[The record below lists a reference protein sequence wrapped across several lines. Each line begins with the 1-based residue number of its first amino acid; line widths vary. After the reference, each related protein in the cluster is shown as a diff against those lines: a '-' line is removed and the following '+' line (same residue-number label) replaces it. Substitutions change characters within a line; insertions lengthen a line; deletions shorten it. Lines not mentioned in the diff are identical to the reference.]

1 MASDYPAIREEN
13 LTRYGTDIGRIGR
26 MLLADRYDDR
36 THFIYELLQNAED
49 ALAKR
54 ADWQGQRSVR
64 FHLLERELRF
74 SHFGSPFDEADV
86 RGICGIDESTKGIT
100 QIGRFGI
107 GFKSVYA
114 FTERP
119 EVHSDAEDFAIEN
132 FVWPVAVPGVDRA
145 ADETIIL
152 MPLQK
157 QAPADREEIEAGLQ
171 RLGPDVLLFL
181 REIEEIEWEVEDGA
195 SGLYLRQCDELDDH
209 VRRVTVIG
217 QAEGKP
223 DVEETW
229 LVFSKPVHT
238 AEEVLV
244 GHVEVA
250 FLLKDGRVIP
260 IPQSPLVVFF
270 PTVVQT
276 GLGFRVQGPY
286 RSTPSRDNVPQRDGW
301 NRHCVKETA
310 ATLIEALV
318 WLRDQDMLGV
328 DALQCLPLDREKFH
342 QHAMFYQFFEDTK
355 RAFFAERLLPCF
367 GGGYVTAG
375 NAKLARTQ
383 ELRELF
389 GVEQLTLL
397 FGEDRNQEWLSTSIS
412 QDRTPELRRYLLQEL
427 EIEEVVPATILSKLD
442 AEFMRNQSD
451 EWVRGLYEF
460 LSGQTAL
467 RRQATMVPIIRL
479 ENGEHVR
486 ANAGDQSRAFLP
498 GTIETDFPTV
508 RAVVCNSEEAGV
520 FLRALGLTEPDPVDD
535 IIRNV
540 VPKYHDDAS
549 EITDETYDADIN
561 RIINAYQTD
570 SRDQRNKLIESLRN
584 TPFVVALDTENQSR
598 CYSQPSD
605 LYLPTERLKELFAG
619 IAGVKLA
626 DDTHAALRG
635 EDVRGLLEAC
645 GATRNLRS
653 VEFDSLSSFSWQ
665 ERGEFR
671 KRGGY
676 EKTSGYNDKIR
687 DWKLHGLDEVLAALP
702 GLPVEERRKRAKF
715 LWEEL
720 IQLEGRGKAAFT
732 ARYTWTHYGSRST
745 ELESHFLRLLNER
758 EWIPDTAGALQCPR
772 LVLFDSLGWRSNPYL
787 SSKIRFK
794 PPIVDQLAQQAG
806 FEPAALDL
814 LQKHG
819 ITSLEE
825 VASRLGVSE
834 PAGPENGSDGPT
846 TADEAIGA
854 ILGEVPEPTPPVT
867 GSRDVGVAVI
877 GGASIGTGPGTD
889 DGPAG
894 ERAGRHGRGQHWDR
908 TERPGRGARGDTLG
922 NAGARPFFSY
932 VAIHPDDVERDPDDL
947 GQAARMDLET
957 RAIDF
962 ILRIEPNWKRT
973 PVANP
978 GFDLFETGPDGRPTR
993 WCEVK
998 AMTGSLG
1005 DRAVGISSKQ
1015 FECAREHGTSY
1026 WLYVVEHAG
1035 DENARLVRIQ
1045 DLAGKARTFTFDHG
1059 WLSVAQVHYGQDHQS
1074 S

>member
-1 MASDYPAIREEN
+1 MASDYPAIRKEN

-64 FHLLERELRF
+64 FYLLERELVF

-86 RGICGIDESTKGIT
+86 RGICGIDESTKDIT

-119 EVHSDAEDFAIEN
+119 EIHSNAEDFAIEN

-181 REIEEIEWEVEDGA
+181 REIEEIEWQVEDGP
-195 SGLYLRQCDELDDH
+195 SGLYLRQCDELDEH

-229 LVFSKPVHT
+229 LVFSRPVYKD
-238 AEEVLV
+238 EEVLV
-244 GHVEVA
+244 AHVEVA
-250 FLLKDGRVIP
+250 FLLKNRRVIP
-260 IPQSPLVVFF
+260 IPQSPLFVFF

-276 GLGFRVQGPY
+276 DIGFCVQGPY
-286 RSTPSRDNVPQRDGW
+286 RTTPSRDNVPQRDGW

-310 ATLIEALV
+310 ATLIDALA

-328 DALQCLPLDREKFH
+328 DTLQCLPLDREKFH
-342 QHAMFYQFFEDTK
+342 EDALFYQFFEDTK
-355 RAFFAERLLPCF
+355 RAFFSERLLPCF
-367 GGGYVTAG
+367 HGGYVTAG

-397 FGEDRNQEWLSTSIS
+397 FGEARNQEWLSASIS
-412 QDRTPELRRYLLQEL
+412 QDRTPELRRYLMQEL
-427 EIEEVVPATILSKLD
+427 EIEEVVPATILPKLD

-451 EWVRGLYEF
+451 EWVRGLYEL
-460 LSGQTAL
+460 LSGQTVL

-479 ENGEHVR
+479 ENGEQVR
-486 ANAGDQSRAFLP
+486 ANDGGQSQAFLP
-498 GTIETDFPTV
+498 GKIETDFPTV
-508 RAVVCNSEEAGV
+508 RAAVCNSKGARA
-520 FLRALGLTEPDPVDD
+520 FLSALGLTEPDPVDD

-549 EITDETYDADIN
+549 KISDEVYAADIG

-584 TPFVVALDTENQSR
+584 TPFVLALDTENQSR

-605 LYLPTERLKELFAG
+605 LYLPTERLKKLFAG

-626 DDTHAALRG
+626 DDTHTALRG
-635 EDVRGLLEAC
+635 EDVRDLLEAC
-645 GATRNLRS
+645 GATRSLQP
-653 VEFDSLSSFSWQ
+653 VEFDSLLSLSK
-665 ERGEFR
+665 EKRKEFR

-676 EKTSGYNDKIR
+676 EKTSGQNDKIR
-687 DWKLHGLDEVLAALP
+687 DWKLRGLGEVLVALP
-702 GLPVEERRKRAKF
+702 GLPVEERRTRAKF

-720 IQLEGRGKAAFT
+720 IQLEGRGKATFT

-745 ELESHFLRLLNER
+745 EFDSHFVCLLNER
-758 EWIPDTAGALQCPR
+758 EWIPDASGSLRCPR
-772 LVLFDSLGWRSNPYL
+772 LIPFDALGWRSNPFL
-787 SSKIRFK
+787 ISKICFK

-814 LQKHG
+814 LQRHG

-825 VASRLGVSE
+825 VASRLGLAE
-834 PAGPENGSDGPT
+834 AAGPEGGSDGPA
-846 TADEAIGA
+846 TAGEAIGA
-854 ILGEVPEPTPPVT
+854 ILGDVPDPTPPVT
-867 GSRDVGVAVI
+867 GTRDAGVAVI
-877 GGASIGTGPGTD
+877 GGAGIGTGSGTD
-889 DGPAG
+889 DEPAG
-894 ERAGRHGRGQHWDR
+894 ERAGKHGRGQHRDR
-908 TERPGRGARGDTLG
+908 TKRPGRA
-922 NAGARPFFSY
+922 
-932 VAIHPDDVERDPDDL
+932 DPDDL
-947 GQAARMDLET
+947 VLTARMELET

-962 ILRIEPNWKRT
+962 ILSIEPNWKRT
-973 PVANP
+973 PIANP
-978 GFDLFETGPDGRPTR
+978 GFDLFETGPDGRPAR

-1005 DRAVGISSKQ
+1005 DRPVGVSSKQ

-1026 WLYVVEHAG
+1026 WLYVVEYAG
-1035 DENARLVRIQ
+1035 DKNARLVRIQ
-1045 DLAGKARTFTFDHG
+1045 DPAGKARTFTFDHG
-1059 WLSVAQVHYGQDHQS
+1059 WLSVAQVHSGQDHQS

>member
-54 ADWQGQRSVR
+54 EDWQGQRSVR
-64 FHLLERELRF
+64 FHLLDCELRF

-86 RGICGIDESTKGIT
+86 RGICGIDESTKDIT

-119 EVHSDAEDFAIEN
+119 EIHSDAEDFAIEN

-145 ADETIIL
+145 AEETIIL
-152 MPLQK
+152 MPLLTQT
-157 QAPADREEIEAGLQ
+157 PADREEIEAGLQ

-195 SGLYLRQCDELDDH
+195 SGLYLRQCDELDEH

-250 FLLKDGRVIP
+250 FLLKDGRVTP

-301 NRHCVKETA
+301 NRYCVNETA
-310 ATLIEALV
+310 ATLIDALA
-318 WLRDQDMLGV
+318 WLRDQDMLCI

-355 RAFFAERLLPCF
+355 RAFLAKRLPPFF

-375 NAKLARTQ
+375 NAKLART
-383 ELRELF
+383 
-389 GVEQLTLL
+389 
-397 FGEDRNQEWLSTSIS
+397 
-412 QDRTPELRRYLLQEL
+412 
-427 EIEEVVPATILSKLD
+427 
-442 AEFMRNQSD
+442 
-451 EWVRGLYEF
+451 
-460 LSGQTAL
+460 
-467 RRQATMVPIIRL
+467 
-479 ENGEHVR
+479 
-486 ANAGDQSRAFLP
+486 
-498 GTIETDFPTV
+498 
-508 RAVVCNSEEAGV
+508 
-520 FLRALGLTEPDPVDD
+520 
-535 IIRNV
+535 
-540 VPKYHDDAS
+540 
-549 EITDETYDADIN
+549 
-561 RIINAYQTD
+561 
-570 SRDQRNKLIESLRN
+570 
-584 TPFVVALDTENQSR
+584 
-598 CYSQPSD
+598 
-605 LYLPTERLKELFAG
+605 
-619 IAGVKLA
+619 
-626 DDTHAALRG
+626 
-635 EDVRGLLEAC
+635 
-645 GATRNLRS
+645 
-653 VEFDSLSSFSWQ
+653 
-665 ERGEFR
+665 
-671 KRGGY
+671 
-676 EKTSGYNDKIR
+676 
-687 DWKLHGLDEVLAALP
+687 
-702 GLPVEERRKRAKF
+702 
-715 LWEEL
+715 
-720 IQLEGRGKAAFT
+720 
-732 ARYTWTHYGSRST
+732 
-745 ELESHFLRLLNER
+745 
-758 EWIPDTAGALQCPR
+758 
-772 LVLFDSLGWRSNPYL
+772 
-787 SSKIRFK
+787 
-794 PPIVDQLAQQAG
+794 
-806 FEPAALDL
+806 
-814 LQKHG
+814 
-819 ITSLEE
+819 
-825 VASRLGVSE
+825 
-834 PAGPENGSDGPT
+834 
-846 TADEAIGA
+846 
-854 ILGEVPEPTPPVT
+854 
-867 GSRDVGVAVI
+867 I
-877 GGASIGTGPGTD
+877 GGASIGAGPGTD

-894 ERAGRHGRGQHWDR
+894 ERAGRHRRGQHRDR

-922 NAGARPFFSY
+922 NAGARPFISY
-932 VAIHPDDVERDPDDL
+932 VAIHPDDVECDPDDL

-962 ILRIEPNWKRT
+962 ILSIEPNWKRT
-973 PVANP
+973 PIANP

-1005 DRAVGISSKQ
+1005 DRPVGVSSKQ

-1045 DLAGKARTFTFDHG
+1045 DPAGKARTFTFDHG
-1059 WLSVAQVHYGQDHQS
+1059 WLNVAQVHSGQDHQS